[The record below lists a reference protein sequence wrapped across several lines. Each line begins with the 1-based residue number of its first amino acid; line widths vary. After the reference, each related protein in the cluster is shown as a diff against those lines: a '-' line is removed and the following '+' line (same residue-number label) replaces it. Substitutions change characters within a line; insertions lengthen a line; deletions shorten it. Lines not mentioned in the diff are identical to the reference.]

1 MTDLLYRAVR
11 AVSELFPD
19 EQNEI
24 ARLVLMIA
32 GDDQPPLRL
41 SAEEE
46 ATFAA
51 SRAQAGRSEFATDEQ
66 VRAVWAKHG
75 L

>member
-1 MTDLLYRAVR
+1 MTDLLDKALRAAR
-11 AVSELFPD
+11 ELPPD
-19 EQNEI
+19 AQNRI

-41 SAEEE
+41 SAEDE
-46 ATFAA
+46 ASLAE